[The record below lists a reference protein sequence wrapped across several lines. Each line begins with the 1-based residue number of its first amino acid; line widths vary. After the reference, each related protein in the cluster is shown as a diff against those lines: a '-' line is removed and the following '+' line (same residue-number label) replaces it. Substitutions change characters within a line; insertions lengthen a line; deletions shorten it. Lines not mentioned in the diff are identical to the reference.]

1 MFPVNK
7 IGWVQFQEKNGTE
20 LCDQNIKMGEWNK
33 KRTCDVISSD
43 PPYNI
48 NNYAFPSGIRK
59 LLIEQKF
66 WLFLYFL
73 FKN

>member
-1 MFPVNK
+1 MEQICV
-7 IGWVQFQEKNGTE
+7 T
-20 LCDQNIKMGEWNK
+20 NIKMGEWNK

-59 LLIEQKF
+59 LLIEKNF
-66 WLFLYFL
+66 GYFFIFSL
-73 FKN
+73 KIDNF